1 MRKKLKIISGSLVV
15 LLILYVLLPY
25 RYSSNN
31 SIDIPKNIIEYC
43 KSNDYK
49 YCIAI
54 DYSQPSKNN
63 RLGVYDIAQNKIIYY
78 CKCAHGAGSGNGTT
92 LESFS
97 NEIGSNKSSLG
108 KYKIGKK
115 RFLRSIDGNIDIS
128 ALKIPCY
135 ELYGIDE
142 SNSNAYKRGILL
154 HAAPTMTTLPVAIPF
169 WHSLGCFSVPS
180 SSFKKLSEYIDS
192 D

>member
-1 MRKKLKIISGSLVV
+1 MKY
-15 LLILYVLLPY
+15 LLLLSTFLY
-25 RYSSNN
+25 SCND
-31 SIDIPKNIIEYC
+31 SINIPENIIEYC
-43 KSNDYK
+43 QLNDYK
-49 YCIAI
+49 YCIVI

-63 RLGVYDIAQNKIIYY
+63 RLGVYDVIQNKIVYY
-78 CKCAHGAGSGNGTT
+78 CKCAHGAGGGSEVT

-97 NEIGSNKSSLG
+97 NEIGSNKTSLG

-135 ELYGIDE
+135 ELFGIE
-142 SNSNAYKRGILL
+142 KSNSNAYKRGILL
-154 HAAPTMTTLPVAIPF
+154 HADPTITSLPIAIPS

-180 SSFKKLSEYIDS
+180 SSFRKLSEYIDS
-192 D
+192 NKTLLVAFYNN